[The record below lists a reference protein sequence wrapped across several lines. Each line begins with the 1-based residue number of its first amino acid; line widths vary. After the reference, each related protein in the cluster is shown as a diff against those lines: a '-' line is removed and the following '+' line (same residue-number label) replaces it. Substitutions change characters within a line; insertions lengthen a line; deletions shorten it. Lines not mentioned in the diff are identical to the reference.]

1 MTEKE
6 YFPLDI
12 LDEAINKEGDKLST
26 TIKIED
32 ASSETARVLVP
43 QMGSDREK
51 LEEGKIDVRRFT
63 HIDPVDPYW
72 MSFFEQIPDE
82 QGGQWARKFVED
94 YSNYCYS
101 VHGRH
106 KELVVNMQK
115 AVSGE
120 KTTPKQKKK
129 RTLADRI
136 LRRNKEDE

>member
-12 LDEAINKEGDKLST
+12 LDEAIEKDGDKTST

-43 QMGSDREK
+43 QMGSDRET

-94 YSNYCYS
+94 YANYSYS

-120 KTTPKQKKK
+120 KTTPKPKKK
-129 RTLADRI
+129 RSLTDRI